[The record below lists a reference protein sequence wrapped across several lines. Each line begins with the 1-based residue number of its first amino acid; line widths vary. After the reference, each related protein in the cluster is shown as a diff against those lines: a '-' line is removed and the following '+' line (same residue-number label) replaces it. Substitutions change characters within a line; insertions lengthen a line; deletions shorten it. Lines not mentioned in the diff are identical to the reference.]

1 MKSCRSRLRKQNSQK
16 KSTAKEVKLEEIL
29 QQPVRSTWHTCNS
42 QNFQSKERVT
52 SSSNVELVDDYVQAI
67 LIM

>member
-16 KSTAKEVKLEEIL
+16 KSTAKEVKPEEIL
-29 QQPVRSTWHTCNS
+29 QQPVRSTWYTCNS

-52 SSSNVELVDDYVQAI
+52 SSSKVELVDDDVQAI